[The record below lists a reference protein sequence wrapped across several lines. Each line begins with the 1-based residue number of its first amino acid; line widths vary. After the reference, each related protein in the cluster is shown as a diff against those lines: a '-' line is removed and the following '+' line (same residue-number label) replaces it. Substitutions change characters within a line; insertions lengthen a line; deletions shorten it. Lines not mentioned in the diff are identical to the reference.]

1 MKNCT
6 FPFQMILMKRLV
18 VFIAILLVSCDYF
31 KNRKVNTKDIV
42 TQELETIDWNAVD
55 EYPSF
60 SVCDS
65 VSEKIER
72 KYCFEMTIL
81 NHVNSYLSGQSIVVS
96 EDVEDTIAIKL
107 GIDKAGKISILNIKS
122 KPETLL
128 FIPEIDSL
136 LYGSINILPK
146 IFPAVKRGQQV
157 NTEFVLPVVVSIK

>member
-6 FPFQMILMKRLV
+6 FPIQIVLMKRLV
-18 VFIAILLVSCDYF
+18 VFIAVLFVSCDYF
-31 KNRKVNTKDIV
+31 ENRKVNSKDIV

-65 VSEKIER
+65 VSEKIKR
-72 KYCFEMTIL
+72 KQCFEMTVL
-81 NHVNSYLSGQSIVVS
+81 NHVNNYLSKKRIVVT
-96 EDVEDTIAIKL
+96 EDIEDTISIKL
-107 GIDKAGKISILNIKS
+107 GIDNSGEISILNIKS
-122 KPETLL
+122 KPETLQI
-128 FIPEIDSL
+128 IPELDSL
-136 LYGSINILPK
+136 LYGSINALPK